1 MNHFSLK
8 NRKILITGASSGI
21 GRQTAISVSLAG
33 GIAIITGRDQKRLDE
48 TFRLLEGDKHIKVT
62 ADLTDESDIDNLAG
76 MVEGLNGLVHCAGII
91 KPFPVKFIGKK
102 QIDEINRINY
112 DAPMIITGKLFRA
125 KKFKKGASIVFMSS
139 IASKFPYKGGA
150 LYCGTKA
157 GIDAFSKVV
166 ALEYASQK
174 IRSNCINAAMV
185 KTPIFDETQKKR
197 TKALMDAHEQEYP
210 LGFGEPID
218 IANTVLFLLSD
229 ASRWITGTNI
239 VMDGGLTAGI

>member
-1 MNHFSLK
+1 MKHFSLK

-21 GRQTAISVSLAG
+21 GRQTAVSVSQTG
-33 GIAIITGRDQKRLDE
+33 GIAVITGRNEKQLDE
-48 TFRLLEGDKHIKVT
+48 TFCLLEGDKHIKMT
-62 ADLTDESDIDNLAG
+62 ADLTDESDIDSLVG
-76 MVEGLNGLVHCAGII
+76 MIEDLNGLVHCAGII
-91 KPFPVKFIGKK
+91 KPFPVKYIGKK

-112 DAPMIITGKLFRA
+112 EAPMIITGKLFRG
-125 KKFKKGASIVFMSS
+125 KKFKKGASIVFISS

-150 LYCGTKA
+150 LYCCTKA
-157 GIDAFSKVV
+157 GIDAYSKVV

-185 KTPIFDETQKKR
+185 KTPIFDDTQKSIA
-197 TKALMDAHEQEYP
+197 KASLDAHEKQYP

-239 VMDGGLTAGI
+239 VMDGGLTAGV